1 MKPLNLIISAFGPYK
16 GETNIDFR
24 KIGKNGLFLVTG
36 DTGAGK
42 TTIFDA
48 ISFALFNE
56 VSGSNRTI
64 SSLRSNFATTEETF
78 VELEFE
84 HKNKTYKLT
93 RKPPYERIK
102 KSGEGTTTSVADASL
117 EYDDKIITG
126 TKNVNDKI
134 IEIIGINARQFKQIA
149 MLAQGE
155 FIKILFADSKDRTEI
170 FRKIFETDIYEIIT
184 NNLIELAR
192 KTKSELESYK
202 TSFTTNTKNIRWAEK
217 PTSVDLID
225 FKKLNQGDIEEIL
238 KLLKEE
244 IEKSKIEYDQIDK
257 KNEDL
262 LKNKKQLEEEIKML
276 NEQNMKIERY
286 QKLMSNLEEL
296 SKREKEIKEKE
307 TKIKVSEKILSSILP
322 KEEMVRTIK
331 NEIKENQEKIEKLEK
346 NIKHGEIIEKDNKE
360 KTEKLQKLKKIVDK
374 YQEVSKK
381 EEKNEEEI
389 EKIKNINNSIK
400 EKEKIS
406 KNYIM
411 LNEEYKKKNE
421 QYLKEEDRFFREQ
434 AGIIAEKLVEGVPC
448 PVCGSKTHPNIAK
461 KSENVLNEKE
471 LENLKKEVSKLEKI
485 NNTEKENITKINSK
499 IETIKETIERGKEKD
514 FDLKQYVQIIID
526 TKNEL
531 EREKAKLKEN
541 FEEVISKISNTYEKI
556 NDFNFDE
563 FSQKIDKKIR
573 EDSEVLLENKT
584 LLKNIQKMIE
594 VKREQYETKNK
605 EYQEKIKTLGFENEI
620 EYKENTLDEK
630 QIENLKIQIDKY
642 KEIVT
647 ANKAKIEELGKQLK
661 SKEKV
666 DISEKEELLKQ
677 ITHEQKATN
686 EEVLQKKTLLEINID
701 TNKKLKVTATEL
713 LEKMEKVAKIEE
725 LSRIASGTAFGKRR
739 IAFEQYVQAT
749 YFDMIIVEANKR
761 LINMT
766 DNRYVLVRKKTSG
779 KISEKI
785 GLDLDVLDNYNGKLR
800 DIKSL
805 SGGESFKA
813 ALALALGLSD
823 IIQSYSGGVVID
835 TLFIDE
841 GFGTLDTESRE
852 QAINTLITLT
862 GDNKLIGIISHVS
875 ELKERIDKK
884 IIVNKGQDGSD
895 INLEF

>member
-296 SKREKEIKEKE
+296 SKREKEMKEKE

-448 PVCGSKTHPNIAK
+448 PVCGSKTHPNIVK

-541 FEEVISKISNTYEKI
+541 FEEIISKISNTYEKI

-666 DISEKEELLKQ
+666 DVSEKEELLKQ
-677 ITHEQKATN
+677 ITYEQKVTN

-713 LEKMEKVAKIEE
+713 LGKMEKVAKIEE

>member
-84 HKNKTYKLT
+84 HKNKIYKLT
-93 RKPPYERIK
+93 RKPPYERAK
-102 KSGEGTTTSVADASL
+102 KNGEGTTTSVADASL

-134 IEIIGINARQFKQIA
+134 IEVIGINARQFKQIA

-202 TSFTTNTKNIRWAEK
+202 TSFTTNTKNIRWVEK
-217 PTSVDLID
+217 PTSIDLID

-244 IEKSKIEYDQIDK
+244 IEKSKVEYKKIDK
-257 KNEDL
+257 RNEEL
-262 LKNKKQLEEEIKML
+262 LKNKKEIEEEIKML
-276 NEQNMKIERY
+276 NEQNMKIDRY
-286 QKLMSNLEEL
+286 QKLVLDLEEL
-296 SKREKEIKEKE
+296 SKKEKEIKEKE
-307 TKIKVSEKILSSILP
+307 IKIKVSEKILSSILP
-322 KEEMVRTIK
+322 KEEMVKTIK
-331 NEIKENQEKIEKLEK
+331 KEIDENIIKIKKIEENIKNGEKIEKENQEKIEKL
-346 NIKHGEIIEKDNKE
+346 
-360 KTEKLQKLKKIVDK
+360 QKLKVVVQE
-374 YQEVSKK
+374 YQEISKR
-381 EEKNEEEI
+381 EEKNNEEI
-389 EKIKNINNSIK
+389 KKIENINKSIK

-406 KNYIM
+406 EYYISI
-411 LNEEYKKKNE
+411 NEEYKKKNE
-421 QYLKEEDRFFREQ
+421 QYLKEEDKFFREQ
-434 AGIIAEKLVEGVPC
+434 AGIIAEKLIEGVPC
-448 PVCGSKTHPNIAK
+448 PVCGSKAHPNIAK
-461 KSENVLNEKE
+461 KSDGVLNEKE
-471 LENLKKEVSKLEKI
+471 LETLKKEVSKLEKI

-499 IETIKETIERGKEKD
+499 IEAIKETIEKSKEKNFD
-514 FDLKQYVQIIID
+514 FKQYVQIIEEK
-526 TKNEL
+526 KNEL
-531 EREKAKLKEN
+531 EKDKRNLKET
-541 FEEVISKISNTYEKI
+541 FEELISKISNSYEKI

-563 FSQKIDKKIR
+563 FSKIIDKKIKDDN
-573 EDSEVLLENKT
+573 ELLLESKT
-584 LLKNIQKMIE
+584 IQKNIQKMLE
-594 VKREQYETKNK
+594 VKQEQYENKNK
-605 EYQEKIKTLGFENEI
+605 EYQEKIKELGFENEI
-620 EYKENTLDEK
+620 EYRENTLTEK
-630 QIENLKIQIDKY
+630 QIEDLKRQIEKY
-642 KEIVT
+642 KEEVT
-647 ANKAKIEELGKQLK
+647 ATKTKIEELKKELK
-661 SKEKV
+661 SKDKV
-666 DISEKEELLKQ
+666 DISKKEELLKQ
-677 ITHEQKATN
+677 IVDEQKMVN
-686 EEVLQKKTLLEINID
+686 VEILQKKTLLEINVD
-701 TNKKLKVTATEL
+701 TNKKLKITSTEL
-713 LEKMEKVAKIEE
+713 LEKMDKVAKIEE
-725 LSRIASGTAFGKRR
+725 LSRIASGTAVGKRR

-884 IIVNKGQDGSD
+884 IIVNKGQDGSN
-895 INLEF
+895 ISIEF